1 MQIVDLI
8 SRMNAYGSRKVLM
21 MDPQDPGGSSAGW
34 ILRVQIDL
42 EWEEGAFRSR
52 TEAEAYYEQ
61 LVKDY
66 AGRMRVAEL
75 ITPAGDTEELT
86 LWGSQQKIQ

>member
-1 MQIVDLI
+1 MIDSQ
-8 SRMNAYGSRKVLM
+8 GT
-21 MDPQDPGGSSAGW
+21 GGSSAGW

-66 AGRMRVAEL
+66 RARIGSAEL
-75 ITPAGDTEELT
+75 ITPTGDTEELT
-86 LWGSQQKIQ
+86 RWGSQRNVH

>member
-1 MQIVDLI
+1 
-8 SRMNAYGSRKVLM
+8 MNAYACGEILA
-21 MDPQDPGGSSAGW
+21 MDSQDLSGAGAGW

-52 TEAEAYYEQ
+52 VEAEAYYEQ

-66 AGRMRVAEL
+66 GARIRSAQL
-75 ITPAGDTEELT
+75 ITPDGETEELT
-86 LWGSQQKIQ
+86 RWSAHSNIE